1 MAKLFFRHAA
11 MNSGKSTQLLQIAHN
26 YEDQGRRVCLFTAAI
41 DGRFGAG
48 QIASRLGVSR
58 SAAVFDANT
67 RFDVQQVG
75 AVDCVLIDEAQFL
88 AADQVRQLHR
98 LAHVHDIPVIA
109 FGLRSDFLGEPFP
122 GAAWL
127 LALAEDIEEI
137 KTICL
142 CGRKATMHLRIDANG
157 QRLKQ
162 GPQVEIGDT
171 GRYRSVC
178 ARCFYTG

>member
-26 YEDQGRRVCLFTAAI
+26 YEYQGRRVSLFTAAI
-41 DGRFGAG
+41 DGRFGVG
-48 QIASRLGVSR
+48 QISSRLGVSR
-58 SAAVFDANT
+58 SAAVFDT
-67 RFDVQQVG
+67 TTHFDAQMVG

-88 AADQVRQLHR
+88 APDQVRQLHR

-109 FGLRSDFLGEPFP
+109 FGLRSDFRGEPFP

-142 CGRKATMHLRIDANG
+142 CGRKATMHLRVDASG
-157 QRLKQ
+157 QRLNQ
-162 GPQVEIGDT
+162 GPQVEIGDAD
-171 GRYRSVC
+171 RYRSVC
-178 ARCFYTG
+178 ARCFYAG